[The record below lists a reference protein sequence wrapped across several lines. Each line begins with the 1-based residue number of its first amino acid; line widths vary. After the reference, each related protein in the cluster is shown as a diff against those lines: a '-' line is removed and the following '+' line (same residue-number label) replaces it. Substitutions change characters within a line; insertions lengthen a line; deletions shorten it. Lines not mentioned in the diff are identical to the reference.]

1 MSSWRDDAA
10 CRGKDTGLWY
20 PPESHS
26 DGRPR
31 RRETPKSY
39 GIARQICR
47 NECPVRAECL
57 EDALE
62 HEEPYG
68 MWGGLTRP
76 ERNTILKVRRRAAKK
91 RKREMREANS
101 A

>member
-1 MSSWRDDAA
+1 
-10 CRGKDTGLWY
+10 
-20 PPESHS
+20 
-26 DGRPR
+26 
-31 RRETPKSY
+31 
-39 GIARQICR
+39 
-47 NECPVRAECL
+47 
-57 EDALE
+57 
-62 HEEPYG
+62 